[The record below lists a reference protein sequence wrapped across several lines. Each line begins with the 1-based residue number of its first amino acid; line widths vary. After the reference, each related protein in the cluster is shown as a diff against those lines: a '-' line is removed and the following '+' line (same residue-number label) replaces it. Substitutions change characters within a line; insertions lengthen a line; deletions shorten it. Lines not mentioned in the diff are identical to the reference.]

1 MDIQENVISVDC
13 HIISMTII
21 PVTIIKIDQATPT
34 IRVIEI
40 DLRDQ
45 HFEYKAGQWIDCYA
59 EINEERKI
67 VGYSLA
73 SSPNSKGSIEL
84 AVKISDNPVSE
95 YIHSYAKVGDT
106 LYIEGGQG
114 DIYYEP
120 EMGAKV
126 TLIGAGIGFA
136 PLMGMLR
143 LIDQTPNIS
152 AKAIQSASSAEEL
165 VYYHEI
171 SRIAEQNERITYH
184 PTVTRDETGE
194 IPKGRINKELLLSLD
209 VDPESLFY
217 LSGPGG
223 MIPELEEA
231 LQGIGV
237 PQERI
242 KYEVWWKSEH

>member
-1 MDIQENVISVDC
+1 
-13 HIISMTII
+13 MTII
-21 PVTIIKIDQATPT
+21 PVTISRIDQTTPT

-40 DLRDQ
+40 DLKDQ

-59 EINEERKI
+59 EINGERKI

-73 SSPNSKGSIEL
+73 SSPTVKGSIEL

-95 YIHSYAKVGDT
+95 YIHSDAKVGDT

-114 DIYYEP
+114 NIYYETT
-120 EMGAKV
+120 MSDKV
-126 TLIGAGIGFA
+126 VLIGAGIGFA

-143 LIDQTPNIS
+143 LIDQTPNTS
-152 AKAIQSASSAEEL
+152 AKVIQSASNAEEM
-165 VYYHEI
+165 VYYSEI
-171 SRIAEQNERITYH
+171 SEIAGRNERVIYY
-184 PTVTRDETGE
+184 PTVTRETSE
-194 IPKGRINKELLLSLD
+194 DIPSGRIDKDLLTTLE

-231 LQGIGV
+231 LKRMGV

-242 KYEVWWKSEH
+242 KYEVWWKPEH

>member
-1 MDIQENVISVDC
+1 
-13 HIISMTII
+13 MTII
-21 PVTIIKIDQATPT
+21 PVTISKIEEATPT

-40 DLRDQ
+40 DLKDQ

-59 EINEERKI
+59 EINGIRKI

-95 YIHSYAKVGDT
+95 YIHGNAKVGDT

-120 EMGAKV
+120 EMGDKV

-136 PLMGMLR
+136 PLMGILR
-143 LIDQTPNIS
+143 LIDRTPNIY
-152 AKAIQSASSAEEL
+152 AKAIQSATSAEEL
-165 VYYHEI
+165 VYYNEA
-171 SRIAEQNERITYH
+171 SGIADKNKRITYH
-184 PTVTRDETGE
+184 PTVTRDETGN
-194 IPKGRINKELLLSLD
+194 IPKERINKTLLLSQD
-209 VDPESLFY
+209 VEPESLFY

-223 MIPELEEA
+223 MIPELEEV
-231 LQGIGV
+231 LQGMGV

-242 KYEVWWKSEH
+242 KYEVWWKPEH